1 MDQLLDP
8 DGLGWRLLVSYLLGA
23 VPFGFVLCR
32 LVKGVD
38 LRTIGSGNI
47 GATNAMRVLGAPLGL
62 VAFALDVG
70 KGYAPAALL
79 GEGDPSWQVACGA
92 AAVLGHVFPV
102 YLRFRGG
109 KAVAT
114 GAGVLLAL
122 EPMILVWAGLVWV
135 ALLFAFGFVSL
146 SSMAMGIAF
155 PLSAWWLGEPPV
167 VVAGAAALT
176 ALILVRHRSNM
187 ARLLA
192 GTESRTKLW
201 LRLWRRSEAR

>member
-70 KGYAPAALL
+70 KGYAPAALF

-155 PLSAWWLGEPPV
+155 PLSAWFLGEPPV